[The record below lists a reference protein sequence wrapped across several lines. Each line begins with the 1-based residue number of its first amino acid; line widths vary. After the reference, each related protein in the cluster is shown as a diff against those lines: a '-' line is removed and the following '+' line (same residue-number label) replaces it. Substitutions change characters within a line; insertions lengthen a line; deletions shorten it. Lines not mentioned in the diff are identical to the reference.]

1 MSPRGSFAS
10 VMSTGLQNFAY
21 SPEFKPADEDEVSCL
36 IKKTNSYCVFKG
48 YINLFLTVNS
58 T

>member
-36 IKKTNSYCVFKG
+36 IKKLIHIVYLRD
-48 YINLFLTVNS
+48 ILTCF
-58 T
+58 